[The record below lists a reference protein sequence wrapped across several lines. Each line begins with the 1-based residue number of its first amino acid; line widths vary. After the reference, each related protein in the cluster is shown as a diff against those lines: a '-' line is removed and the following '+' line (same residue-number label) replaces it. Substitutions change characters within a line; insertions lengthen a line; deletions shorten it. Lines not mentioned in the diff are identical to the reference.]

1 MNEPAGLGA
10 FDAEGRRTAS
20 QRRISTD
27 RALEVEPARSD
38 AASARAARISAR
50 LDRIPASR
58 PVWAMVGMLALGAW
72 FEIYDMFL
80 TAYISPGLVKAGLF
94 TRATSSFFDLTGLG
108 AFVGALFLGLFV
120 GTFGVAF
127 VADKYGRRKVFVV
140 ALLWYT
146 ACAAIMSFQTTPHA
160 IVFWR
165 VMAGIGVGAELVTI
179 DAYVSELVPASVRGR
194 AYAFMQAVQYTS
206 VPVLAFLAWRLV
218 PLQIAGL
225 DGWRWVVLTGCV
237 GAVAVWFIR
246 LGLPES
252 PRWLVQKGRLDEADA
267 ILTRL
272 ERKVERAQGRAL
284 SEPQAA
290 VRVRGD
296 ERGSFREIW
305 MPPYRGRAVMLT
317 VFNFFQ
323 SIGYYGF
330 ASWVPTLLVAKGI
343 TVTHSLMYSFIIAI
357 ANPLGPLVA
366 TLFADRIERKW
377 IVSASAGL
385 IAVVGIAFSQQHDRA
400 VLIAFGVLMTLLS
413 NCMTFSYRTY
423 QAELFPTRVRARAI
437 GMVYSASRVSAMFS
451 GFMIAFFLKDFGVT
465 GVFALI
471 AGSMA
476 IVVVT
481 IGAFGPKTSGLQLE
495 KISR

>member
-1 MNEPAGLGA
+1 
-10 FDAEGRRTAS
+10 
-20 QRRISTD
+20 
-27 RALEVEPARSD
+27 
-38 AASARAARISAR
+38 
-50 LDRIPASR
+50 
-58 PVWAMVGMLALGAW
+58 
-72 FEIYDMFL
+72 
-80 TAYISPGLVKAGLF
+80 
-94 TRATSSFFDLTGLG
+94 
-108 AFVGALFLGLFV
+108 
-120 GTFGVAF
+120 
-127 VADKYGRRKVFVV
+127 
-140 ALLWYT
+140 
-146 ACAAIMSFQTTPHA
+146 
-160 IVFWR
+160 
-165 VMAGIGVGAELVTI
+165 
-179 DAYVSELVPASVRGR
+179 
-194 AYAFMQAVQYTS
+194 
-206 VPVLAFLAWRLV
+206 
-218 PLQIAGL
+218 
-225 DGWRWVVLTGCV
+225 
-237 GAVAVWFIR
+237 
-246 LGLPES
+246 
-252 PRWLVQKGRLDEADA
+252 
-267 ILTRL
+267 
-272 ERKVERAQGRAL
+272 
-284 SEPQAA
+284 
-290 VRVRGD
+290 
-296 ERGSFREIW
+296 
-305 MPPYRGRAVMLT
+305 MLT